1 MIKLLSRKFMDRI
14 AFRKAAYYKN
24 KKEQT
29 IRNNAMKMAHN
40 WKHEYPTGTPLEYIR
55 DDIIEC
61 WKRTDKKRYTGLDSS
76 NNTMLEP
83 KESYDIKAKL
93 AENV

>member
-61 WKRTDKKRYTGLDSS
+61 WERSDKITHREFVSQSADSLDI
-76 NNTMLEP
+76 N
-83 KESYDIKAKL
+83 KEI
-93 AENV
+93 AEKV

>member
-40 WKHEYPTGTPLEYIR
+40 WQHEYPTGTPLEYIR

-61 WKRTDKKRYTGLDSS
+61 WKRSDKITHREFVSQSADSLDI
-76 NNTMLEP
+76 N
-83 KESYDIKAKL
+83 KEI